1 MGKTDIKSRYRARRR
16 VISSKAVALAPSAS
30 PTAALPSLFA
40 VSLTLPPIQIS
51 PHLTIPT
58 ASQQSVAMSPTI
70 EVRQPNAEDK
80 MIADMV
86 RLGLAVVRRYPNEC
100 AAFVLG
106 FCLAGGI
113 DAARNN

>member
-1 MGKTDIKSRYRARRR
+1 MAKTDIKPCYGVRRR
-16 VISSKAVALAPSAS
+16 VINSKTVPLAPFAS
-30 PTAALPSLFA
+30 PTAALPSLFT
-40 VSLTLPPIQIS
+40 VSLTLPPIQIL

-58 ASQQSVAMSPTI
+58 ASQQSAAIPPTI

-86 RLGLAVVRRYPNEC
+86 RLGLAVVRRYPNEF
-100 AAFVLG
+100 AAIVLG
-106 FCLAGGI
+106 FCLAALI